1 MNNTEDITPAA
12 FDQLVC
18 SSREIHLAC
27 DRAGRVAYADDRARR
42 ILAIA
47 EDRMLQEFIAPGCET
62 KLEEFLAAAAKDSID
77 NWELPFI
84 IAGTPLTMSLCA
96 LPKGASILI
105 AGHLIPEPFVQAMNQ
120 VNAMIAEVVE
130 LNRALRAEKD
140 EVARQYAQLVR
151 LNAELFESN
160 RGVLA
165 LHAELQD
172 AEHNTRQDGEVKAR
186 LIANLSH
193 ELRTPLHSILG
204 LTQLLS
210 SNADGPLSGEQLK
223 QVGFIKASAEEL
235 LALVNDV
242 LDLGSLD
249 AGNARL
255 RVDAFDLHDF
265 MSSLRGA
272 LRPLVPPDA
281 PLRLVLDEVPNMRLD
296 TDQTKLAQIIR
307 NLVSNAIKF
316 TLRGEIRVTTA
327 IVDDTLRI
335 CVRDEGIGIPAEDHE
350 RIFEEYTQLE
360 HPLQRR
366 VKGTGLGLPLA
377 RRLATALGGTLT
389 MTSEVGKGSQ
399 FVLAIPRHHD
409 EARAMQAMVE
419 RSRIKQPDASS
430 ILVVE
435 DDRKTL
441 FLYEKYLVMA
451 GFHVVPA
458 RTIEEAE
465 AAMQSNRPAAI
476 VLDVMLEGDT
486 SWNFLANVK
495 RNLDT
500 RDIPVLVVTVTNRAD
515 KARAL
520 GADEFWLKPIDQDR
534 LLRKLRQL
542 AQQRPATTVLVID
555 DDETSR
561 YLLRRHLQDTQYE
574 LLEASTGPEG
584 VAIAKQRHPRVIL
597 LDFLLEGMNA
607 FDVLDD
613 LKADPQTRTIPVI
626 VVTSHVL
633 AEADQRRL
641 LEEAEAVISKQHLSR
656 ELAINRIRDALQ
668 KLERSGERTR

>member
-1 MNNTEDITPAA
+1 MTLTDITPAA
-12 FDQLVC
+12 FDRLVC

-27 DRAGRVAYADDRARR
+27 DRAGRVVYADDRAHR
-42 ILAIA
+42 IL
-47 EDRMLQEFIAPGCET
+47 DVKVDSLLQEVIAPGCEN
-62 KLEEFLAAAAKDSID
+62 KLEDFLSAAAKESVD

-84 IAGTPLTMSLCA
+84 ISGTPLTMSLCA
-96 LPKGASILI
+96 LPHGSSILV
-105 AGHLIPEPFVQAMNQ
+105 AGHLIPEPFVHAMNQ
-120 VNAMIAEVVE
+120 VTAMIAEVVD
-130 LNRALRAEKD
+130 LNRALRAQKD
-140 EVARQYAQLVR
+140 EVARQYEQLVR
-151 LNAELFESN
+151 LNAELSDSN

-172 AEHNTRQDGEVKAR
+172 AEHNTRQDGEIKAR
-186 LIANLSH
+186 LVTNLSH

-210 SNADGPLSGEQLK
+210 SNADGPLSSEQTK
-223 QVGFIKASAEEL
+223 QVGFIKSSAEEL

-249 AGNARL
+249 SGNSRL
-255 RVDAFDLHDF
+255 RVDTFDLHDF
-265 MSSLRGA
+265 MASLRGS
-272 LRPLVPPDA
+272 LRPLVAPDA
-281 PLRLVLDEVPNMRLD
+281 PLRLVIDEVSNVRLD

-316 TLRGEIRVTTA
+316 TLRGEVRVTA
-327 IVDDTLRI
+327 VVVDDTLRI
-335 CVRDEGIGIPAEDHE
+335 NVSDEGIGIPQEDHE
-350 RIFEEYTQLE
+350 RIFEEYTQLD

-389 MTSEVGKGSQ
+389 LTSTVGKGSQ
-399 FVLAIPRHHD
+399 FVLAIPTRHD

-465 AAMQSNRPAAI
+465 IAMKANRPAAI

-495 RNLDT
+495 QDPET

-534 LLRKLRQL
+534 LLRKLREL
-542 AQQRPATTVLVID
+542 ARQRPATAVLVID
-555 DDETSR
+555 DDDTSR

-574 LLEASTGPEG
+574 LLEASSGSEG
-584 VAIAKQRHPRVIL
+584 VAIAKLRHPRVIL
-597 LDFLLEGMNA
+597 LDFLLEGNTA
-607 FDVLDD
+607 FDVIDD

-656 ELAINRIRDALQ
+656 ELAITRIRDALQ